1 MKLNNGVLATINN
14 SRKAVYGYDQRIEVL
29 GSKGILKVPNRL
41 LSGLETGSSNGF
53 IKSNP
58 KNFFIDRY
66 QESYKKEI
74 LNFVN
79 SINGEVVNYAN
90 ADDGLHAL
98 KAGLAA
104 KNSLLN
110 NCVETVN

>member
-1 MKLNNGVLATINN
+1 MLESV
-14 SRKAVYGYDQRIEVL
+14 
-29 GSKGILKVPNRL
+29 ILSVTHSYIGTL
-41 LSGLETGSSNGF
+41 

-104 KNSLLN
+104 KNSLQN

>member
-1 MKLNNGVLATINN
+1 MTLKNGVLATINN

-41 LSGLETGSSNGF
+41 LHNVEKGSKDGF
-53 IKSNP
+53 TLSNP

-66 QESYKKEI
+66 QESYKKEMMDFI
-74 LNFVN
+74 K
-79 SINGEVVNYAN
+79 SIRGKKVDHAN
-90 ADDGLHAL
+90 TDDGLHAL

-104 KNSLLN
+104 NASLKNNSLTM
-110 NCVETVN
+110 VK